1 MRTLPVINM
10 EPFFSVVI
18 PTYNRADILPRSIDS
33 VLSQTYKDYELI
45 IVDNGSTD
53 NTQEW
58 LSDNYQDDRI
68 IYHYQEGS
76 GSPASPRNTG
86 ISLSKGQWICLLDSD
101 DRWDKNKLQCVFD
114 TIQTNEN
121 ADVICHNENIY
132 YEATNTLGKML
143 KYGPVSKN
151 MYKEMLIFGNRLS
164 TSATSIRLDF
174 INDNNLQF
182 NESKE
187 FVTVEDYDLWLNLA
201 RKKAKFKFIPRSLGF
216 YTVGCENMIF
226 SSGIHCANL
235 ENLLKQHVYHIQKFE
250 KNKENLWGVV
260 QMRINIC
267 KIRHVKSTLFHK
279 VLHVMMLFFQHPF
292 YFLVFLS
299 GYVSVRVITPK
310 INTR

>member
-1 MRTLPVINM
+1 MITLPVINM

-68 IYHYQEGS
+68 VYHYQEGS

-86 ISLSKGQWICLLDSD
+86 ISFAKGQWICLLDSD
-101 DRWDKNKLQCVFD
+101 DRWDKSKLQCVFD
-114 TIQTNEN
+114 TIQTNTN

-132 YEATNTLGKML
+132 YEATDTIGKML
-143 KYGPVSKN
+143 KYGPASKN

-164 TSATSIRLDF
+164 TSATSIRLEF
-174 INDNNLQF
+174 LKGNNLQF

-187 FVTVEDYDLWLNLA
+187 FATVEDYDLWLNLA
-201 RKKAKFKFIPRSLGF
+201 RLSARFVFLPQSLGF
-216 YTVGCENMIF
+216 YTISSSNMIF
-226 SSGIHCANL
+226 TSGLFCTNL
-235 ENLLKQHVYHIQKFE
+235 KNILRVHAFDVQKKE
-250 KNKENLWGVV
+250 KNKGKLWDLLDLRSDLCYIQYVENSFLDKILGMLKLWI
-260 QMRINIC
+260 MHPLNMA
-267 KIRHVKSTLFHK
+267 KIIF
-279 VLHVMMLFFQHPF
+279 
-292 YFLVFLS
+292 
-299 GYVSVRVITPK
+299 GYVKRKLT
-310 INTR
+310 NFR